1 MHQRDTPTMDDLFSD
16 QPLVANVTTGSPA
29 RIAAIMLPRDLA
41 GALRTLDDDA
51 LARLREAVEAEAQRR
66 APPAN
71 SVPVTRTESPPP
83 SKTERVGPAA
93 ASAVTLAPGKLRLI
107 RAAAAAGIK
116 PTAIAKQFGVTLATV
131 RAALDGA

>member
-1 MHQRDTPTMDDLFSD
+1 MDDLFSD

-29 RIAAIMLPRDLA
+29 RIAAIMLPSDLA

-71 SVPVTRTESPPP
+71 SVTRTESPPP
-83 SKTERVGPAA
+83 PKTERVGPAA

-107 RAAAAAGIK
+107 RAAAAAGVK
-116 PTAIAKQFGVTLATV
+116 PTAIAKQFAVSLATV
-131 RAALDGA
+131 RAALDGARRS